1 MENNFQEKG
10 GGWEGKHAVNIC
22 LAFWESVNILYIECV
37 PPPHRA
43 ACKSTPRSFNRN
55 DCPITGICCFLSN
68 CSVGIEN

>member
-37 PPPHRA
+37 PPPTGLPVNLPHAVLIEMTARLLVFA
-43 ACKSTPRSFNRN
+43 A
-55 DCPITGICCFLSN
+55 FL
-68 CSVGIEN
+68 VTAP